1 MENEM
6 NVSLNPHFER
16 FVEEVVAGGRFKSS
30 SEVIREGLRLLEER
44 ELRLMAVRRQL
55 DTPTPTAA
63 PVVPVRGPGLWLL
76 HDERAAG

>member
-1 MENEM
+1 M

-63 PVVPVRGPGLWLL
+63 PVVPVRGPGLLLL